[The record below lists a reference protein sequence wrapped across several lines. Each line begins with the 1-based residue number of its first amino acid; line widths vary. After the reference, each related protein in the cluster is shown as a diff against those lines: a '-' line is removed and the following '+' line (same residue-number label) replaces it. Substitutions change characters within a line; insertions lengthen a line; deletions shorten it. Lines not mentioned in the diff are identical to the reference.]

1 MKRLLSVSLLA
12 LLAATSL
19 SAQSVPAGWKQRID
33 KSTAASDPD
42 AAGDVKILTAG
53 SGFHVETPAAAVFWR
68 AANTATGNYTLK
80 GTFTLNKPSG
90 HTNFYGLVFGGSAL
104 EGADQKYTY
113 FMVAQNG
120 AWLVKTRTGSA
131 TTATFPG
138 LTGAVRNGAVVNAA
152 VKKPDDSGK
161 SVNALEVRVQADK
174 VDFVVNGTVVH
185 SAPKAGLTTDGI
197 WGFRSN
203 HLLDI
208 NVDGLMVTKG
218 M

>member
-1 MKRLLSVSLLA
+1 MNTIKSTLILA
-12 LLAATSL
+12 VTLLAATQL
-19 SAQSVPAGWKQRID
+19 GAQTVPAGYKQRID
-33 KSTAASDPD
+33 KSTSASDPD
-42 AAGDVKILTAG
+42 AAGEVKIVTAG
-53 SGFHVETPAAAVFWR
+53 SGYHVVTPTAGVFWNPS
-68 AANTATGNYTLK
+68 NTASGNYTLK

-90 HTNFYGLVFGGSAL
+90 HVNYYGLVFGGSAL
-104 EGADQKYTY
+104 DGADQKYIY

-120 AWLVKTRTGSA
+120 AWLVKTRTGTA
-131 TTATFPG
+131 TTSTFPG
-138 LTGAVRNGAVVNAA
+138 LTGAARNGSVMNAA

-197 WGFRSN
+197 WGIRSN

-208 NVDGLMVTKG
+208 NVDGLSVTK
-218 M
+218 

>member
-12 LLAATSL
+12 LLVTASL

-33 KSTAASDPD
+33 KSTNASDPD
-42 AAGDVKILTAG
+42 AAGAVKILTAA
-53 SGFHVETPAAAVFWR
+53 SGFHVETPSAAVFWN

-90 HTNFYGLVFGGSAL
+90 HTNFYGLIFGGEAL

-120 AWLVKTRTGSA
+120 AWLVKSRTGA
-131 TTATFPG
+131 NTAATFAG
-138 LTGAVRNGAVVNAA
+138 VVGAVRNGAVVHEA
-152 VKKPDDSGK
+152 VTKPDASGK

-174 VDFVVNGTVVH
+174 VEFVVNGTVVH

-208 NVDGLMVTKG
+208 NVDGLTVTKG
-218 M
+218 K